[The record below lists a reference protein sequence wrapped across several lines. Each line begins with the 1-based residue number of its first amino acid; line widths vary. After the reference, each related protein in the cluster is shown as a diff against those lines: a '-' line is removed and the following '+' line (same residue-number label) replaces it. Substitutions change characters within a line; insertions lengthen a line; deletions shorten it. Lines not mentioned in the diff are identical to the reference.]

1 MSEIAIEANNLSKR
15 YRIGLKEEIHDT
27 FVSSAISWL
36 KSPFSNYRKVHSLS
50 SFSDNGETDDVI
62 WALKDVSFNVRRGEV
77 LGIIGKNGAG
87 KSTLLKILCRITEPT
102 SGQAQVYGKIA
113 SLLEVGTGFHPELTG
128 RDNVYLNGT
137 ILGMTRT
144 EINKKFDEI
153 VAFSGI
159 EKFIETPVKRY
170 SSGMR
175 VRLAFAVAAHLDP
188 EILLI
193 DEVLAVG
200 DSEFQEKCLGKMK
213 EISEFEGRSV
223 IYVSHNMASI
233 QQLCDKCLILDKGN
247 LIGIYDP
254 IEAVRKYL
262 GPGNRSALRVVDL
275 ESDSLKIP
283 HPFSKKISVKTF
295 EIEEESL
302 MKPFDLLKF
311 KISLN
316 VDLEMN
322 DVIIGMNFFG
332 SYGQRIGTSISNIEN
347 LNIGNHSINIQ
358 LINHQLPPGNYTIN
372 LGIFTKGKAIFTKYQ
387 ALSFEVF
394 SEGFKETYINN
405 RRDKLGVCFNTEIFF
420 RRNG

>member
-1 MSEIAIEANNLSKR
+1 MSEISIVVNNLSKR
-15 YRIGLKEEIHDT
+15 YRIGLKEEIYDT

-36 KSPFSNYRKVHSLS
+36 KSPVSNYRRVHSLS
-50 SFSDNGETDDVI
+50 SFSDNGEGDDVI
-62 WALKDVSFNVRRGEV
+62 WALKDVSFNVKRGEV

-102 SGQAQVYGKIA
+102 SGNAKVFGKIA

-137 ILGMTRT
+137 ILGMKRK

-153 VAFSGI
+153 VSFSGI

-247 LIGIYDP
+247 LLGINDP
-254 IEAVRKYL
+254 IDAIREYL
-262 GPGNRSALRVVDL
+262 GSGNRSALKVIDL
-275 ESDSLKIP
+275 VSDSLKIP
-283 HPFSKKISVKTF
+283 HPLSERISVKVF
-295 EIEEESL
+295 EIIEESL
-302 MKPFDLLKF
+302 MKPFDQLNFKILLKAE
-311 KISLN
+311 IEIN
-316 VDLEMN
+316 DL
-322 DVIIGMNFFG
+322 IIGMNFFG
-332 SYGQRIGTSISNIEN
+332 SYGQRIGTSISNINKLKEG
-347 LNIGNHSINIQ
+347 IHSINIQ
-358 LINHQLPPGNYTIN
+358 LKNHQLPPGNYTIN
-372 LGIFTKGKAIFTKYQ
+372 LGIFKKGKAIYTKSQ
-387 ALSFEVF
+387 ALMFEVF
-394 SEGFKETYINN
+394 SEGCNETYINN
-405 RRDKLGVCFNTEIFF
+405 RRDKLGVCFNTKISILQ
-420 RRNG
+420 